1 MPSKAIS
8 MIWSLSMPLSDKY
21 FLNNTNRRMIFP
33 YEFAAY
39 GTGAIIQSDIRPMAL
54 VMHLDICKEH
64 M

>member
-1 MPSKAIS
+1 
-8 MIWSLSMPLSDKY
+8 
-21 FLNNTNRRMIFP
+21 MIFP

-64 M
+64 MYYRWGKVSPAYILIFYIKEEAFA